1 MTATPLL
8 SVIIPTANRQEYA
21 RAAVKTLLSVCPE
34 AEIVVSDAS
43 DSPTLEDMIKGLD
56 GGTNVIFAHSGTNIS
71 VIDNFEFALGK
82 STGEYVVFIGDDDC
96 VGPHIM
102 DVAKWAKTNQ
112 VDTVTCYGNTFTCCY
127 YWPGVQSKYFGD
139 AYSAKLLVW
148 PISGAARRIDPLAET
163 KACLR
168 NLGAG
173 LGLMPRA
180 YHGLV
185 SRRTID
191 AVKSKYG
198 QLFGGVS
205 PDIFSATLIS
215 SIANS
220 CWHIDYPFVLP
231 GASPKST
238 AGLGAARTDRS
249 DLYSNPHITPFKDLV
264 WDPLIPEF
272 YHPTTVWSYSF
283 KQAVDMVD
291 DASLKPN
298 LARLYARCLVSTPG
312 YFKFVKASFGK
323 AAAGQG
329 MISVGAAVLRE
340 IIGEGWR
347 FARRAL
353 PRLLKPG
360 VGGTGVA
367 MTDGLQDIGAA
378 YIALE
383 RQLGELKP
391 ALPTLGQG

>member
-1 MTATPLL
+1 MSASPLL
-8 SVIIPTANRQEYA
+8 SVIIPTADRQEYA
-21 RAAVKTLLSVCPE
+21 FAAVKVLLSICPE
-34 AEIVVSDAS
+34 AEIVVSDS
-43 DSPTLEDMIKGLD
+43 SESPILRDMIDSLD
-56 GGTNVIFAHSGTNIS
+56 GGENVVFAHPGTNLS
-71 VIDNFEFALGK
+71 VIDNFEFALDQ

-96 VGPHIM
+96 AGPHIM
-102 DVAKWAKTNQ
+102 DVARWASANRI
-112 VDTVTCYGNTFTCCY
+112 DTVTCYGNSFTCCY

-148 PISGAARRIDPLAET
+148 PLTGSARRIDPAAET
-163 KACLR
+163 RASLR

-191 AVKSKYG
+191 AVRAKYG
-198 QLFGGVS
+198 RLFGGVS

-215 SIANS
+215 SVATS

-231 GASPKST
+231 GASPRST

-249 DLYSNPHITPFKDLV
+249 DLYSNPHIAPFKNLV

-272 YHPTTVWSYSF
+272 YHPATVWSFSF
-283 KQAVDMVD
+283 KQAVDMVG

-312 YFKFVKASFGK
+312 YAGFVLTSFGK
-323 AAAGQG
+323 FAASRGIVAAAAG
-329 MISVGAAVLRE
+329 VLME
-340 IIGEGWR
+340 ILGEGWR
-347 FARRAL
+347 FALRAL

-360 VGGTGVA
+360 VGGAGVT
-367 MTDGLQDIGAA
+367 MTDDVQDISAA
-378 YIALE
+378 FIALQN
-383 RQLGELKP
+383 QLGELRP
-391 ALPTLGQG
+391 ALPTLGRG